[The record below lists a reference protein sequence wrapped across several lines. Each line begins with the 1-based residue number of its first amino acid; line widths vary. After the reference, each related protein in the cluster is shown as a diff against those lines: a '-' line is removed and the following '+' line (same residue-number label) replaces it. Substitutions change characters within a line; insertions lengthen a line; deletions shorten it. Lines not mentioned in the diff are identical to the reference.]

1 MCYAPGCRSVH
12 RSRIAAYVT
21 SNRWWRDM
29 ARKPT
34 KRQQEAFAF
43 HEELRSAEMYW
54 HDGDETEAPT
64 HYMLD
69 PELYFKLS
77 KWLQLEAG
85 RAYPK
90 RRYPSHPSNKRK
102 HSNFLRLQ
110 KYEAL
115 CREFAA
121 KGEKAPASKALDAM
135 SNNERQRAA
144 LEKALYRERKSRD
157 RFRALVDEVFS

>member
-1 MCYAPGCRSVH
+1 
-12 RSRIAAYVT
+12 
-21 SNRWWRDM
+21 M

-43 HEELRSAEMYW
+43 HEELRAAEMYW
-54 HDGDETEAPT
+54 DDNDESEVPT
-64 HYMLD
+64 HYMLGA
-69 PELYFKLS
+69 EFYSRLS
-77 KWLQLEAG
+77 KWLQLVAG

-102 HSNFLRLQ
+102 HANLLRLD

-121 KGEKAPASKALDAM
+121 NGEKAPASKALDAM
-135 SNNERQRAA
+135 ANNEKQRAA
-144 LEKALYRERKSRD
+144 LEKVLYRERKRRE
-157 RFRALVDEVFS
+157 RFRALIDEALS

>member
-1 MCYAPGCRSVH
+1 
-12 RSRIAAYVT
+12 
-21 SNRWWRDM
+21 M

-54 HDGDETEAPT
+54 DDSDESEAPT
-64 HYMLD
+64 HRLLD
-69 PELYFKLS
+69 EEFYFRLC
-77 KWLQLEAG
+77 KWLQLVVG

-90 RRYPSHPSNKRK
+90 RRYPSHPSNKRSA
-102 HSNFLRLQ
+102 SNLLRLE

-115 CREFAA
+115 CQEFAA

-135 SNNERQRAA
+135 SKNEKQRTA
-144 LEKALYRERKSRD
+144 LEKALYRERKRREQSQ
-157 RFRALVDEVFS
+157 ALIREALS

>member
-1 MCYAPGCRSVH
+1 
-12 RSRIAAYVT
+12 
-21 SNRWWRDM
+21 M

-43 HEELRSAEMYW
+43 HGELSAAEMYW
-54 HDGDETEAPT
+54 EDDDETEAPT

-69 PELYFKLS
+69 AEFYFRLS
-77 KWLQLEAG
+77 RWLRLVAG

-102 HSNFLRLQ
+102 HANLLRLE
-110 KYEAL
+110 KYESL

-121 KGEKAPASKALDAM
+121 NGEKAQASKALEAM
-135 SNNERQRAA
+135 SNNEKQRAA
-144 LEKALYRERKSRD
+144 LEKALYRERKR
-157 RFRALVDEVFS
+157 REQFRTLS

>member
-1 MCYAPGCRSVH
+1 
-12 RSRIAAYVT
+12 
-21 SNRWWRDM
+21 M

-34 KRQQEAFAF
+34 KQQQEAFAF
-43 HEELRSAEMYW
+43 HEELSSSEMYW
-54 HDGDETEAPT
+54 EDGDETEAPT

-69 PELYFKLS
+69 AEFYFKLS
-77 KWLQLEAG
+77 SWLRLLAG

-102 HSNFLRLQ
+102 HSNRLRLE

-121 KGEKAPASKALDAM
+121 NGDKAPASKALEAM
-135 SNNERQRAA
+135 SNNEKQQAA
-144 LEKALYRERKSRD
+144 LEKALYRERKRREQS
-157 RFRALVDEVFS
+157 RALIREALS

>member
-1 MCYAPGCRSVH
+1 
-12 RSRIAAYVT
+12 
-21 SNRWWRDM
+21 M

-34 KRQQEAFAF
+34 KRQQEAFAL
-43 HEELRSAEMYW
+43 HEKLGSAEMYW
-54 HDGDETEAPT
+54 EDDDESEAPT

-69 PELYFKLS
+69 AEFYFRLS
-77 KWLQLEAG
+77 RWLQLAAS

-90 RRYPSHPSNKRK
+90 RRHPSHPSNKRK
-102 HSNFLRLQ
+102 HSNRLRLE

-135 SNNERQRAA
+135 TKNEKQRVA
-144 LEKALYRERKSRD
+144 LEKALYRERERQKQL
-157 RFRALVDEVFS
+157 RALIRAAFS

>member
-1 MCYAPGCRSVH
+1 
-12 RSRIAAYVT
+12 
-21 SNRWWRDM
+21 M

-43 HEELRSAEMYW
+43 HEELRPAEMYW
-54 HDGDETEAPT
+54 DDNDESEAPT

-69 PELYFKLS
+69 AEFYFRLS
-77 KWLQLEAG
+77 RWLRLVAG

-102 HSNFLRLQ
+102 HSNWLRLE

-121 KGEKAPASKALDAM
+121 NGEKAPATKALDAM
-135 SNNERQRAA
+135 ANNEKQRAA
-144 LEKALYRERKSRD
+144 LEKTLYRERKR
-157 RFRALVDEVFS
+157 REQFRAVVREALS